1 MTCYLL
7 QIVLRGASS
16 CLTTYGDTYFKPG
29 DSALWLGTWR
39 LGIAAFGV
47 IGSVLPPE
55 AVAVSESLQAS
66 ES

>member
-1 MTCYLL
+1 MLPFADCAVRCQLL
-7 QIVLRGASS
+7 PYRLWR
-16 CLTTYGDTYFKPG
+16 LFKPG

-39 LGIAAFGV
+39 LGIAAFSV

-66 ES
+66 QS